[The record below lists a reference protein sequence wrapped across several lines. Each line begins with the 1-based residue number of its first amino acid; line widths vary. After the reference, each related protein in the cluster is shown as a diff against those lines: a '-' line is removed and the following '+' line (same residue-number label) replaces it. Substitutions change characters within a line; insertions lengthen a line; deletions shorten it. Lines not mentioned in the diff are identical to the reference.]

1 MQGGATLSPGKQF
14 LQWTVVERLGGGAFG
29 DVYKILNSNGA
40 SFALK
45 TESTAVETSV
55 SFLFTNFC
63 LMTSHTSKSYYKS
76 HLFLIQVLTM
86 DATVLMEASRR
97 NLRHF
102 CQCKDSGRYVSKF
115 AL

>member
-55 SFLFTNFC
+55 RIFFTNFC
-63 LMTSHTSKSYYKS
+63 LMTDFSHIKIILQITSFPHTGSDDGCHRFDGS
-76 HLFLIQVLTM
+76 FTP
-86 DATVLMEASRR
+86 
-97 NLRHF
+97 
-102 CQCKDSGRYVSKF
+102 
-115 AL
+115 